1 MLKPLDIQVR
11 QPAPDHCVVTVAGEL
26 DVVTAAELRHALQ
39 QAVTTFPRT
48 IVDLAGVPFCDCTG
62 LSALM
67 AANRRAKERGAVLRL
82 RCVPCAVAWL
92 LHLTHTRDAFVIE
105 QAPGTRCARAAGA

>member
-11 QPAPDHCVVTVAGEL
+11 QLAPDHCVVTVAGEL

-39 QAVTTFPRT
+39 QAVATYPRM

-67 AANRRAKERGAVLRL
+67 AANRRAKERGEALR
-82 RCVPCAVAWL
+82 V
-92 LHLTHTRDAFVIE
+92 
-105 QAPGTRCARAAGA
+105 

>member
-11 QPAPDHCVVTVAGEL
+11 QPEPDYCVVTVAGEL
-26 DVVTAAELRHALQ
+26 DVVTVAELRHALQ
-39 QAVTTFPRT
+39 QAVTTYPRT

-67 AANRRAKERGAVLRL
+67 AANHRARDRGAVLRL
-82 RCVPCAVAWL
+82 RSVPCADAWL
-92 LHLTHTRDAFVIE
+92 LRLTHTRDAFTIE
-105 QAPGTRCARAAGA
+105 